1 MRVVP
6 KHRRL
11 VIGSRVIKVFEYKKP
26 FNPDTSDDNQILC
39 ALFSEI
45 RFEFYIAGE
54 RSINVWNAKN
64 GKPTRCF
71 KNCFESDITCMALDK
86 DHRKLIVGSHHGE
99 VKVFDLLSGVMI
111 NQLESHGGKSKNK
124 SGVEESA
131 EISFIGYGDED
142 LTIITTAWDRHIKIH
157 KDDRDE

>member
-11 VIGSRVIKVFEYKKP
+11 VIGSRVIKIFEYKKP
-26 FNPDTSDDNQILC
+26 FNPETSDDNQILC
-39 ALFSEI
+39 ALFSSI

-86 DHRKLIVGSHHGE
+86 EHRKLIVGSHHGE
-99 VKVFDLLSGVMI
+99 IKVFDLLSGVKI
-111 NQLESHGGKSKNK
+111 N
-124 SGVEESA
+124 
-131 EISFIGYGDED
+131 
-142 LTIITTAWDRHIKIH
+142 
-157 KDDRDE
+157 